1 MSKWDASLQVALL
14 SACFA
19 VPLLLVRTAP
29 EYLALAAV
37 ALASGLHWWSTSRS
51 VDPFLSTERVSS
63 LAVLVYANAA
73 AFGLS
78 LQPSVPSLSWQAGVI
93 AAIYLAAHLKVIVA
107 AWHRIT
113 DIDLEY
119 FRYSL
124 PSKRL
129 TVDVGRRNGYL
140 DQGQAA
146 LRLQLFVKEG
156 LQFRRLSRVAHLL
169 MVQSW
174 AGLGFYCVFGQH
186 KPWHLLIFLANSLT
200 IAASATAIASRA
212 TLHPGQPFETVD
224 DEPDSYGDDDLW
236 D

>member
-1 MSKWDASLQVALL
+1 MSKWDASLGLALL

-19 VPLLLVRTAP
+19 APLLLLRTQP

-37 ALASGLHWWSTSRS
+37 AVATGLHWWSTSRS
-51 VDPFLSTERVSS
+51 ADPFLSTERVGS
-63 LAVLVYANAA
+63 LALLVYANAA
-73 AFGLS
+73 AYGLS
-78 LQPSVPSLSWQAGVI
+78 LQPALPTLSWQAGAI
-93 AAIYLAAHLKVIVA
+93 ATIYLAAHLKVIVR

-129 TVDVGRRNGYL
+129 TVDVGRRSGRL

-156 LQFRRLSRVAHLL
+156 LQFRRLSRAARLL

-174 AGLGFYCVFGQH
+174 MGLGFYCLFGLH
-186 KPWHLLIFLANSLT
+186 EPWHLLVFLANSLA
-200 IAASATAIASRA
+200 IAASASSIASRA
-212 TLHPGQPFETVD
+212 TLHPGQPFEAIA
-224 DEPDSYGDDDLW
+224 DEPDLYGDEDLW
-236 D
+236 E